1 MVRPRLLLSELGRL
15 LITDDLASPRVAPGP
30 NERQI
35 SDPRSARCRAVGIAT
50 EMLLTKTEQV
60 SDDAGRHFRF
70 RARQRRA
77 CKGGPRAANHADLSD
92 CCLSIAEQQLGVV
105 GLPAHA
111 LVVHSGSEAPH
122 DRLAG
127 GAGGFVIPLAR
138 GLSLRRA
145 RLGHGHHILPAGPDR
160 PKRSSVDDPGGIPVV
175 SASLGW

>member
-1 MVRPRLLLSELGRL
+1 MTTTRAQIRGPQPGHTRQSNARNPRATDRSLRNCPQNANETLSRGIDFHRSSQAAARTAPDATSAFEL
-15 LITDDLASPRVAPGP
+15 
-30 NERQI
+30 
-35 SDPRSARCRAVGIAT
+35 
-50 EMLLTKTEQV
+50 V
-60 SDDAGRHFRF
+60 SDG
-70 RARQRRA
+70 A

-160 PKRSSVDDPGGIPVV
+160 PKRSSVHDPGAFQW
-175 SASLGW
+175 SRRA